1 MLVQSAQCKY
11 NTWFIDSG
19 RWQHYRPRPDDIVIA
34 TYQKCGTTWMQR
46 IVGMLVFQ
54 TPEPMPIMQ
63 ISPWIDRRQSAAVDA
78 QIEAQTHRRFL
89 KSHLPLDG
97 LPFYDDVKYIHVAR
111 DGRDA
116 CLSYHQHC
124 LGYTAQALER
134 LNSAGMEDEGIGRAY
149 PEIPLEPREFFHR
162 WVTRGEVVGHEDGSP
177 GMSFFYFEKSW
188 WQARH
193 RPNVLFVHY
202 NDLKSNLSAEM
213 RRIADFLE
221 IAVEP
226 SLLPKLVAAA
236 EFESMRRDADALMP
250 NVDATFKEGGRTFF
264 HKGVNAR
271 WRGAVNE
278 DDLAIYEV
286 KAAAAFSSQFARWL
300 AQGREQAGDPQSA
313 ASSAPHAAI

>member
-11 NTWFIDSG
+11 SNWSIDSR

-63 ISPWIDRRQSAAVDA
+63 MSPWIDRRQSAAVDA
-78 QIEAQTHRRFL
+78 LIEAQTHRRFL

-124 LGYTAQALER
+124 LGFTAQALER
-134 LNSAGMEDEGIGRAY
+134 LNSVGMEDESIGRVY
-149 PEIPLEPREFFHR
+149 PEILLEPREFFHR
-162 WVTRGEVVGHEDGSP
+162 WVTRGEVAGHEDGSP
-177 GMSFFYFEKSW
+177 GMSFFHFEKSW
-188 WQARH
+188 SEARH
-193 RPNVLFVHY
+193 LPNVLFVHY
-202 NDLKSNLSAEM
+202 NDLKSDLSAEM

-226 SLLPKLVAAA
+226 SLWPKLVAAA

-250 NVDATFKEGGRTFF
+250 NVDVTFKEGSRTFF
-264 HKGVNAR
+264 HKGVNER
-271 WRGAVNE
+271 WRGAANE

-286 KAAAAFSSQFARWL
+286 KAAAAFSPQFARWL
-300 AQGREQAGDPQSA
+300 AQGRIRVRRGNLTRP
-313 ASSAPHAAI
+313 